1 MPAQELSSKKSL
13 ASGVSTPSDLLV
25 ALAGDADPEVRLL
38 VAKNPSTPH
47 HVVAKLARDSARL
60 VRLGLAQDQHCP
72 VELLSALADDLDP
85 TVRESARNTR
95 RGLIPAYQHIFNVA
109 LG

>member
-1 MPAQELSSKKSL
+1 MRPYELSTKRTL
-13 ASGVSTPSDLLV
+13 ASSVSTPSDVLV
-25 ALAGDADPEVRLL
+25 ALANDSDAEIRLL

-47 HVVAKLARDSARL
+47 HVVAKLAGDAARV

-72 VELLSALADDLDP
+72 VEILSLLAEDADVG
-85 TVRESARNTR
+85 VREAARHTR
-95 RGLIPAYQHIFNVA
+95 RGLLVAYQHIFNVA